1 MKSPGKAL
9 MKFASVKI
17 SAFPGFTV
25 ELYEV

>member
-9 MKFASVKI
+9 MKFDFLKINAS
-17 SAFPGFTV
+17 PGFTV